1 MMQALSHPPVL
12 GFAAWSGTGKTSL
25 LVQVLPLLRDAGL
38 RVGVIK
44 HAHHDFEIDTP
55 GKDSHALR
63 KAGAEQMLI
72 ASDQRWALLHDY
84 GETREPR
91 LAELLAVLPQGD
103 LDLVL
108 VEGFRH
114 LPFPKIEL
122 HRAATGQPL
131 LFPEDPHIIAIASD
145 TPLDTRLPVLD
156 LDSPQEVAAF
166 ILARIQAARQ
176 AHTP

>member
-1 MMQALSHPPVL
+1 VKNTPPHPPVL
-12 GFAAWSGTGKTSL
+12 GFAAWSGTGKTTL
-25 LVQVLPLLRDAGL
+25 LAQVLPLLRRSGL

-55 GKDSHALR
+55 GKDSYQLR
-63 KAGAEQMLI
+63 KAGADHVLI

-84 GETREPR
+84 PETREPR
-91 LAELLAVLPQGD
+91 LESLLSILPRDQ

-114 LPFPKIEL
+114 LPFPRIEL
-122 HRAATGQPL
+122 HRAVTGKPL
-131 LFPEDPHIIAIASD
+131 LFHGDPHIIAVASD

-156 LDSPQEVAAF
+156 LNSPGEVTAF
-166 ILARIQAARQ
+166 ILARLQAAR
-176 AHTP
+176 

>member
-1 MMQALSHPPVL
+1 MKKTPSLPPVL
-12 GFAAWSGTGKTSL
+12 GFAAWSGTGKTTL
-25 LVQVLPLLRDAGL
+25 LAQVLPLLRQTGL

-55 GKDSHALR
+55 GKDSHILR
-63 KAGAEQMLI
+63 KAGAEHVLI

-84 GETREPR
+84 PQTREPR
-91 LAELLAVLPQGD
+91 LESLLSILPRDQ

-114 LPFPKIEL
+114 LPFPRIEL
-122 HRAATGQPL
+122 HRTATGKPL
-131 LFPEDPHIIAIASD
+131 LFPGDPHIIAVASD

-156 LDSPQEVAAF
+156 LNSPEEVAAF
-166 ILARIQAARQ
+166 IIARVQANG
-176 AHTP
+176 